1 VQTNQGLACRHD
13 RAMLARF
20 IISLIKIAIA
30 SLIVGTILSQF
41 GITSEKLL
49 GEVGLTPERLSE
61 IGRQTW
67 DWALPNVM
75 LGAIFILPVWF
86 VVFLFSPPGP
96 TSE

>member
-1 VQTNQGLACRHD
+1 
-13 RAMLARF
+13 MLSRF
-20 IISLIKIAIA
+20 ILSLIKIAIA

-41 GITSEKLL
+41 GITAEKLMS
-49 GEVGLTPERLSE
+49 EVGLTPERLAE
-61 IGRQTW
+61 LTRQTW

-96 TSE
+96 SQK